1 MGKEDAVKGEVPVAF
16 IVLRSGFKQSDEL
29 RIELIK
35 HVRATIGPIATPN
48 EIIMVNKLPKTRSG
62 KIVRRIL
69 RAVLIGAPIGDT
81 STLEDATAVDE
92 IKTTYE
98 KMKKNQQK

>member
-16 IVLRSGFKQSDEL
+16 IVLRSGFEQSEEL

-35 HVRATIGPIATPN
+35 HVRATIGPIATPD

-69 RAVLIGAPIGDT
+69 RAVLVGAPIGDI
-81 STLEDATAVDE
+81 STLEDASSVEEVKA
-92 IKTTYE
+92 TYA
-98 KMKKNQQK
+98 KMRKKSQ